1 MSFTEATIAGH
12 KDFQQ
17 KTAAI
22 FNDAKDFSFRHVCVI
37 NPAFLISDSNYTK
50 EQILERFGSGALT
63 NWDDNCCSVLF
74 FVTDT
79 GKTIEEDEAPE
90 ISPDMWMLKYEIL
103 YFDDAIE
110 MPGNGDFVF
119 APTSTQMGMSTIH

>member
-1 MSFTEATIAGH
+1 
-12 KDFQQ
+12 
-17 KTAAI
+17 
-22 FNDAKDFSFRHVCVI
+22 
-37 NPAFLISDSNYTK
+37 
-50 EQILERFGSGALT
+50 
-63 NWDDNCCSVLF
+63 LF